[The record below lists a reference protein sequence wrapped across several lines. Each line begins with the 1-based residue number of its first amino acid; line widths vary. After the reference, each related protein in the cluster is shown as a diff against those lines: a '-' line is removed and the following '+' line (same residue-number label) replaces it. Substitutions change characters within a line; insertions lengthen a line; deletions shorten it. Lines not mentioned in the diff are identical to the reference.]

1 MNDYLQL
8 LERKDLLTPILV
20 GANGNLNDKS
30 DERLMAIQTVETS
43 LKSLRNYA
51 WKGRR
56 ATYAQVKKE
65 VRQKIIAEFGVLQFL
80 LWMWRIYSWV
90 KVIWDTWEDA

>member
-1 MNDYLQL
+1 MNDYLKL
-8 LERKDLLTPILV
+8 FERKGLLTPILV
-20 GANGNLNDKS
+20 GTNGKLNDES
-30 DERLMAIQTVETS
+30 GERLMAIQTVETS
-43 LKSLRNYA
+43 MRSLRDHA

-56 ATYAQVKKE
+56 VTYPHLKKE
-65 VRQKIIAEFGVLQFL
+65 VRQKIIAEFGLLQFL